1 MSEKDT
7 VLESLL
13 ETAKS
18 KKIDLPDKFLKQIY
32 NIEKEHQYRDKS
44 DRGIAYREIKNAV
57 DKYITSTKT

>member
-1 MSEKDT
+1 MPNIDT

-18 KKIDLPDKFLKQIY
+18 KKIDLPEDFLKQIY
-32 NIEKEHQYRDKS
+32 NIEKEHQFRAKG
-44 DRGIAYREIKNAV
+44 DRGIAYRQIQNAV